1 MLSFQYI
8 FTPDSQEKVAFS
20 YCLGN
25 NKEYNIR
32 LHTFLLLSESTVVVG
47 VDVCSSCSGS
57 TPGNAGLNPGILP
70 NIVHKV
76 KTRDGERTLLVSG
89 NKKSFK
95 KIDLA
100 YTWAGRQSRPP
111 GSASLA
117 RQWRSVCASSLRAA
131 ASHCGYPGPFCVAIL
146 SHEFKTGSQG
156 TARGRGQI

>member
-1 MLSFQYI
+1 MCVTHKRCVWLI
-8 FTPDSQEKVAFS
+8 
-20 YCLGN
+20 
-25 NKEYNIR
+25 
-32 LHTFLLLSESTVVVG
+32 
-47 VDVCSSCSGS
+47 GS
-57 TPGNAGLNPGILP
+57 TPGCDRSNLGSNPGILP

-156 TARGRGQI
+156 TARADCNFRKGSRVSAREGCQFRT

>member
-47 VDVCSSCSGS
+47 VDVCSSCRGS

-76 KTRDGERTLLVSG
+76 KTRDGERTLPLGTKRVLKRSG
-89 NKKSFK
+89 S
-95 KIDLA
+95 
-100 YTWAGRQSRPP
+100 
-111 GSASLA
+111 SLA
-117 RQWRSVCASSLRAA
+117 AHQIVMLALW
-131 ASHCGYPGPFCVAIL
+131 
-146 SHEFKTGSQG
+146 GSYLIALNRLENPRDYIVSTVISTSIG
-156 TARGRGQI
+156 